1 MKEFH
6 LWLDIPLTVPQN
18 LIDKFSYTYESTLRC
33 IDAGFDNINTTQI
46 ILCTTDLF
54 EKGYRIF
61 VHDSNYKTY
70 EIKLGV
76 NEQTGREIRM
86 GHCLYKLILS
96 GEFDKH

>member
-6 LWLDIPLTVPQN
+6 LWLELPGAIIQ
-18 LIDKFSYTYESTLRC
+18 DKKDNITYTYTDTLILINR
-33 IDAGFDNINTTQI
+33 GFENIHTTQV

-61 VHDSNYKTY
+61 VHDNNYETY

-96 GEFDKH
+96 GEFDNP